1 MGLPNQNP
9 TIFIFS
15 TQHIMKI
22 KLKIADRYS
31 LMRVLPI
38 QKTNFTTLSLCK
50 EIKEIV
56 AITKKEKLEYKLV
69 ELPNGRV
76 KWDLSLT
83 KNEKEFTFSET
94 QKNVIKTE
102 LKKLNDDNEM
112 DETLI
117 NIYQLFVLD

>member
-1 MGLPNQNP
+1 LGLPNQNP

-56 AITKKEKLEYKLV
+56 AITKEEKLEYKLV

-112 DETLI
+112 DEALI